1 MLYTFAPF
9 SVPIFM
15 TDVCWTSKQIIHD
28 VITEEDNKTF
38 GQKLNLEQ
46 DSRFDSLKKLIL
58 DKIPEIADRLG
69 LDSPTCDIPS
79 MWLNHYT
86 ENQFIHPHWHVN
98 SWLSGVYYPY
108 GCESSPISFE
118 TPLPCPTISPSIKRR
133 SEFNQEIAEYRLKT
147 ESLLIFPSWL
157 RHYTVPTGPEEKL
170 SIAFNIWPRGL
181 LQSDA
186 ISKVVT

>member
-1 MLYTFAPF
+1 MLYTLAPF
-9 SVPIFM
+9 SVPIFIA
-15 TDVCWTSKQIIHD
+15 DVCWKDKQVIHD
-28 VITEEDNKTF
+28 TIIESENKKF

-46 DSRFDSLKKLIL
+46 DIRFDSLKQLVL
-58 DKIPEIADRLG
+58 EKIPEISDRLG
-69 LDSPTCDIPS
+69 LENTNCEIPS
-79 MWLNHYT
+79 MWLNVYT
-86 ENQFIHPHWHVN
+86 ENQFIHPHWHAN

-118 TPLPCPTISPSIKRR
+118 TPLPCPTLSPAVKRKTH
-133 SEFNQEIAEYRLKT
+133 FNQEIAEYRLRT

-170 SIAFNIWPRGL
+170 SVAFNIWPRGL

-186 ISKVVT
+186 ISKVVA